1 MFHKY
6 HETEGGLGVTLGI
19 WTCRYTTQYTISQ
32 GWNSCVVCLYYPY
45 GFMCHILTR
54 AVHVIPMNLSIYRHS
69 HKICFMWCFMW
80 SIWIG
85 VPYHETDNS
94 VNKYFI
100 SGVWGRHV
108 HYWNLMIRC
117 GSCTTNLSGDR
128 RLSQRYLGEPELPKV
143 TQAWQI
149 RIGSKPSIDW
159 THF

>member
-1 MFHKY
+1 MFHIY
-6 HETEGGLGVTLGI
+6 HETRVDSAVSVTLGI
-19 WTCRYTTQYTISQ
+19 WTCRYTTQYTISR
-32 GWNSCVVCLYYPY
+32 GINSCIVCLCYPY

-100 SGVWGRHV
+100 SWVWGRHMCIIGFLWLDV
-108 HYWNLMIRC
+108 VYIILTYQETDGWVSVTS
-117 GSCTTNLSGDR
+117 GSPNCQKSLSLDK
-128 RLSQRYLGEPELPKV
+128 LE
-143 TQAWQI
+143 
-149 RIGSKPSIDW
+149 
-159 THF
+159 